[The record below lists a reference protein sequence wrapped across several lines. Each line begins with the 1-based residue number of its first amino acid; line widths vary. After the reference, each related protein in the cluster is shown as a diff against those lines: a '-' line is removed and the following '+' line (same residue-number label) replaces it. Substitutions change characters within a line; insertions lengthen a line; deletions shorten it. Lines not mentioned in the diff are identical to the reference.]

1 MIQDRKE
8 YRKNFNAVGRLNIG
22 GETLHFNCYDVS
34 VKGAMID
41 LLPGKLLCS
50 VADFEAL
57 LLENNRAEIFI
68 EELMLA
74 GEVRVIWVREM
85 RGRIMM
91 GLVFEA
97 VVHNAEKLWLK
108 RRGYRKTEPFSAELF
123 VDKDRLCVEGI
134 NRSIKG
140 LCVKMSVQH
149 PGIRVNAPVKLQ
161 IKEFG
166 LAALGKV
173 VWVRKEDEQILVGLQ
188 IVSINGET

>member
-1 MIQDRKE
+1 MVQERKE
-8 YRKNFNAVGRLNIG
+8 YRKNFNAVGWLNLG

-41 LLPGKLLCS
+41 LQPGKLLTC

-57 LLENNRAEIFI
+57 LLENDRAEIFV

-74 GEVRVIWVREM
+74 GEVKIVWVRQE

-123 VDKDRLCVEGI
+123 VDKDRLVVDGI
-134 NRSIKG
+134 NRSTKG
-140 LCVKMSVQH
+140 FCVKLAVKH
-149 PGIRVNAPVKLQ
+149 PGVRINAPVKLQ

-173 VWVRKEDEQILVGLQ
+173 VWVSHVEDHTLVGLQ
-188 IVSINGET
+188 MVAINNVK

>member
-1 MIQDRKE
+1 MFQERKE
-8 YRKNFNAVGRLNIG
+8 YRKNFNAVGFLFIG
-22 GETLHFNCYDVS
+22 GETLDFNCYDVS
-34 VKGAMID
+34 VKGAMIE
-41 LLPGKLLCS
+41 LPPGKLLSS

-57 LLENNRAEIFI
+57 LKENNKAEIFV

-74 GEVRVIWVREM
+74 GEVRVVWVREM

-91 GLVFEA
+91 GLEFET

-108 RRGYRKTEPFSAELF
+108 RRGYRKTEPFNAELF
-123 VDKDRLCVEGI
+123 VDKDRLFVEGI
-134 NRSIKG
+134 NRSTKG
-140 LCVKMSVQH
+140 LCVKLNVQH

-173 VWVRKEDEQILVGLQ
+173 VWLNKTDESLLVGLQ
-188 IVSINGET
+188 MVTLGPEH